1 MQELR
6 KVGIPAEMDFQG
18 RSLKA
23 QMSLADRLGAVYA
36 VILGE
41 RELAQG
47 EAMVRPM
54 VDLVHGSGD
63 EQVLVEVRSGRTAAP
78 QESVRLEKVV
88 SLLVDRVLKK
98 EGSPIVRH
106 S

>member
-1 MQELR
+1 
-6 KVGIPAEMDFQG
+6 MDFEG

-23 QMSLADRLGAVYA
+23 QMSRADRLGAVYA

-47 EAMVRPM
+47 EAIVRPM
-54 VDLVHGSGD
+54 VDLVYGSGD
-63 EQVLVEVRSGRTAAP
+63 EQVLVEVKAGRTAAS
-78 QESVRLEKVV
+78 QESVRFENLVG
-88 SLLVDRVLKK
+88 LLLDRVLKK
-98 EGSPIVRH
+98 GGSPIVRL